1 MKIEGYFE
9 LLNNNSLSK
18 EIACFL
24 QSKILIS
31 KIILFVITLIVVEFL
46 ISQLIN

>member
-24 QSKILIS
+24 QSKIKILIS
-31 KIILFVITLIVVEFL
+31 KIKITLIVVEFL
-46 ISQLIN
+46 ISQLTN

>member
-31 KIILFVITLIVVEFL
+31 KIKITLIVVEFL
-46 ISQLIN
+46 ISQLTN